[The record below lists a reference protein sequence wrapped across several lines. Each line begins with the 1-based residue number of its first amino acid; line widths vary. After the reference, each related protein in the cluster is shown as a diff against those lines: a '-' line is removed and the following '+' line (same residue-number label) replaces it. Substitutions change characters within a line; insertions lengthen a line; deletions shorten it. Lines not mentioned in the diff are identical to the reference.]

1 MKTTR
6 WAALF
11 LAVFFL
17 AGCGQENGATTMPV
31 GTANLCYLQK
41 TRSGTAFYEGFE
53 NDNFINA
60 EGWTILQGTPANTG
74 SQYYAGIKSWDNQ
87 ANGGSLPVASVVVP
101 SANFSNQWVAHAW
114 FYDTGNTTAPGPYIK
129 LLLANGNYASIGV
142 RNSVS
147 TTQYCYSGTFNS
159 STDAP
164 DTAIPSANRS
174 AGWHFILFRVTNGQL
189 YYQVDG
195 VNVAGLFGAGVAVSE
210 IFLCADVVGGPGPSF
225 GYFDEVACFVDGTIY
240 FNFPTALV
248 GSTAAYYNS
257 SNVYQGGGV
266 HSYIILG
273 SAVIPVPYP
282 IYLEFSQPSNTNALL
297 FRTPLVNV
305 NPGDIYNVVCVNFTR
320 KLTRWRPQ
328 NAGLVGVNQSTSGVT
343 ETIFNAFKNK
353 YAIMV
358 QDLQGLN
365 WKEAID
371 EWYNY
376 AVQGY
381 PFSIQGDSNNVGM
394 GILAAA
400 PAVGQNTVTIMPN
413 LGANPTSGFTTGRQY
428 VIANAGNTLRQSVT
442 LASDNTNQLTFDN
455 PIEYPFQ
462 QGDYVCDLTYMPFL
476 ELGSNPYGLQMTDER
491 YKRFDWN
498 QVVQDYNGG

>member
-1 MKTTR
+1 
-6 WAALF
+6 
-11 LAVFFL
+11 V
-17 AGCGQENGATTMPV
+17 GA
-31 GTANLCYLQK
+31 
-41 TRSGTAFYEGFE
+41 
-53 NDNFINA
+53 
-60 EGWTILQGTPANTG
+60 
-74 SQYYAGIKSWDNQ
+74 
-87 ANGGSLPVASVVVP
+87 
-101 SANFSNQWVAHAW
+101 
-114 FYDTGNTTAPGPYIK
+114 
-129 LLLANGNYASIGV
+129 
-142 RNSVS
+142 
-147 TTQYCYSGTFNS
+147 
-159 STDAP
+159 
-164 DTAIPSANRS
+164 
-174 AGWHFILFRVTNGQL
+174 
-189 YYQVDG
+189 
-195 VNVAGLFGAGVAVSE
+195 
-210 IFLCADVVGGPGPSF
+210 VVGG
-225 GYFDEVACFVDGTIY
+225 Y
-240 FNFPTALV
+240 
-248 GSTAAYYNS
+248 GSIQITTLPISAYYDFS
-257 SNVYQGGGV
+257 VP
-266 HSYIILG
+266 G
-273 SAVIPVPYP
+273 SG
-282 IYLEFSQPSNTNALL
+282 NNLL
-297 FRTPLVNV
+297 FRTPLLQV
-305 NPGDIYNVVCVNFTR
+305 NPGDIYQIVSTGFSR
-320 KLTRWRPQ
+320 KLTQWKPQ
-328 NAGLVGVNQSTSGVT
+328 NSALANVNQSTAGVT
-343 ETIFNAFKNK
+343 ETVFNAFKNK
-353 YAIMV
+353 YSIKV